1 MPGLV
6 STDQFSLGQ
15 GCQVRSGWSE
25 QERSRGPG
33 HVRTV
38 LVRSGQSSLVG
49 LVRSGH
55 VRFARSDQVSSG
67 WSDPV
72 R

>member
-6 STDQFSLGQ
+6 STCQFSLGQ

-25 QERSRGPG
+25 QKRSRGSG

-38 LVRSGQSSLVG
+38 LIRSGQVNIDSSVWFGQVRSGYDSS
-49 LVRSGH
+49 R
-55 VRFARSDQVSSG
+55 QVSSG
-67 WSDPV
+67 W
-72 R
+72 